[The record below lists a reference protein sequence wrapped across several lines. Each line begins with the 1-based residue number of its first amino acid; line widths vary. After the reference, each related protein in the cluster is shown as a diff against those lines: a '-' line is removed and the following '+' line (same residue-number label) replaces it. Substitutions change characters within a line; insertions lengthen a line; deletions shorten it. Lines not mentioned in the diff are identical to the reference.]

1 MSSCNNCGITARYLC
16 DEDPGWRLFTRL
28 RICLS
33 AIFLAFVVIQP
44 DLADAEVKVASV
56 YSAEGTV
63 ELRRQGS
70 ASWNSVAVGTELNVG
85 DTVRS
90 GDDGAVAFSFVDGT
104 LVRLSRLSAITFKP
118 VRPSG
123 APVVSQ
129 TTGKGYYF
137 SRGARNEPEIETPLV
152 NAAIYGT
159 ELVVDVSASSTT
171 IDVLHG
177 AIKARNKQGELALH
191 PGERVTARQR
201 QPLERSVLAR
211 SETSVQWMIR
221 SPFPLD
227 SHDLV
232 PTHDPSC
239 TQVCADEIARS
250 LTRTSQGQTLLS
262 SLSQSPASFLRSDYG
277 KVLNAIALW
286 RTGDSV
292 AGKSALTSISSQAP
306 QRVKALASLILG
318 FEALRIGDLSSVAKY
333 LATAEEISPGLANT
347 KLLESYLAQAR
358 GDPEQAL
365 EIVRAAREAFPTIP
379 TFYDREAELLLV
391 LEQPRDADRLLQTR
405 TTQFGATPMSETLRG
420 FAAVQRKKFS
430 EASDFFE
437 RASLRD
443 SSQSLPYLGQA
454 LVKVRSREY
463 DDAKQLLSKAV
474 HADPAVAQYRSYLGK
489 LFFENED
496 TPGALEEF
504 KAAIALDPNDPSPYL
519 YRSFAAVANN
529 DPVGALQDVEQSIS
543 LNNARAVYRSSVQLD
558 RDLAV
563 RGAGLGRV
571 FNELGFSDAG
581 RVEAIRS
588 LTDDYSNFSAHRLLA
603 DSYNSVIDAEASL
616 SEKRIADL
624 LSPLSFNLFN
634 SLGEF
639 STLDDYNALF
649 DKKETRNAVRLDW
662 NSNNDQIGGEILATG
677 RTDTSGYL
685 LSYQPYYMSG
695 SRHKAFFGENVFR
708 AALQQELSEADRVV
722 FDGTFR
728 MRDSEGP
735 SEDDYSENIHIGQ
748 ARLGY
753 NYTFSPSLKLLLQGE
768 YGRDRERTSQFVQ
781 RSVGLDL
788 PDDPE
793 LFTTDVLAR
802 ESPRQVVERTSVA
815 AQLIY
820 NSRYIDSVFG
830 AEGKYADSDRQ
841 EYSPV
846 ESFVD
851 FPDAPVSGALT
862 SSSSGSLR
870 SGNLYEYLSFKIP
883 RTAHLTLGAA
893 ATQVEQDLT
902 EVPPFLSGE
911 SLHSAVTPKFGLVL
925 TPTSWLTTRAAYF
938 ESLSTKPVLE
948 DLSSLEPTLVGGISQ
963 RYNDPVGTRS
973 RNAGVGLDFK
983 APNTAYFGAQYLHRN
998 LRESFG
1004 WVDDIASYDG
1014 ATIQSSEPSSSGF
1027 FDNFRETDTVRGY
1040 VSLITSSRSSLS
1052 GEALSYLYRDTD
1064 PDDGGSVRTDRFRL
1078 GYRYFLGKHLSLN
1091 AQGTYRNQTASEFE
1105 DPSGFWLF
1113 DAGVSYRFAEQ
1124 RGRIFARV
1132 DNILDRSFTYDQS
1145 VGLETPIL
1153 EGRSLVVGVAYNFW

>member
-1 MSSCNNCGITARYLC
+1 MVTTFIRIKSPTHHPNNRRCLRPIITIVTGL
-16 DEDPGWRLFTRL
+16 L
-28 RICLS
+28 
-33 AIFLAFVVIQP
+33 FLALGFTP
-44 DLADAEVKVASV
+44 GSADAADTAAKVASV
-56 YSAEGTV
+56 YSVEGTV
-63 ELRRQGS
+63 EVRRLGES
-70 ASWNSVAVGTELNVG
+70 AWTSVAVGADLAVG

-90 GDDGAVAFSFVDGT
+90 GSDGSVAFTFVDGT

-129 TTGKGYYF
+129 TTGKGFYF
-137 SRGARNEPEIETPLV
+137 SRGAQNEPEIETPLV

-159 ELVVDVSASSTT
+159 ELVVDVSQSSTT

-177 AIKARNKQGELALH
+177 AIKAYSKTGELALH
-191 PGERVTARQR
+191 PGERVTASPG
-201 QPLERSVLAR
+201 QPLVRSVLAR
-211 SETSVQWMIR
+211 SDTSVQWMIR
-221 SPFPLD
+221 SPFVLH
-227 SHDLV
+227 SQDLV
-232 PTHDPSC
+232 PSNDPTC
-239 TQVCADEIARS
+239 
-250 LTRTSQGQTLLS
+250 
-262 SLSQSPASFLRSDYG
+262 SQSCVKEITQILARADHGKTLFASLQQSPSSFASSDYG
-277 KVLNAIALW
+277 KLIKGIALW
-286 RTGDSV
+286 RTGDS
-292 AGKSALTSISSQAP
+292 AAAKSELALLSAQASP
-306 QRVKALASLILG
+306 RVRALATLLSG
-318 FEALRIGDLSSVAKY
+318 FDALRIGDLSSVAK
-333 LATAEEISPGLANT
+333 LLESAEVSEPGLANSS
-347 KLLESYLAQAR
+347 LLQSYLAQAQ
-358 GDPEQAL
+358 GAPEQAL
-365 EIVRAAREAFPTIP
+365 EIVQEARNKFPNVP
-379 TFYDREAELLLV
+379 TFIDREAELLLA
-391 LEQPRDADRLLQTR
+391 LEQPRQAEELLQKR
-405 TTQFGATPMSETLRG
+405 TTIFGSTPMSDTLRG
-420 FAAVQRKKFS
+420 FAAVQRKKFT
-430 EASDFFE
+430 EASAFFE
-437 RASLRD
+437 SATRAD
-443 SSQSLPYLGQA
+443 SAQSLPYLGQA

-463 DDAKQLLSKAV
+463 DDAKHLLSKAV
-474 HADPAVAQYRSYLGK
+474 HSDPAVAQYRSYLGK

-496 TPGALEEF
+496 TPRALEEF
-504 KAAIALDPNDPSPYL
+504 RAAIQLDPNDPSPYL

-529 DPVGALQDVEQSIS
+529 DPVAALGDVEQSIT

-581 RVEAIRS
+581 RIEAIRS
-588 LTDDYSNFSAHRLLA
+588 LTDDYTNFSAHRLLA
-603 DSYNSVIDAEASL
+603 DSYTSVIDAEANL

-649 DKKETRNAVRLDW
+649 DKKETRSAVRLDW
-662 NSNNDQIGGEILATG
+662 NSNNDQIGGELLATG
-677 RTDTSGYL
+677 RSDTAGYL

-695 SRHKAFFGENVFR
+695 SHHRAFFGENVFR
-708 AALQQELSEADRVV
+708 AALQKELSESDRLI

-735 SEDDYSENIHIGQ
+735 TENDYSENLHIGQ

-753 NYTFSPSLKLLLQGE
+753 NYTLSPAMKLLLQGE
-768 YGRDRERTSQFVQ
+768 YGRDRERTSELVQ
-781 RSVGLDL
+781 RSVGLDI
-788 PDDPE
+788 PGETD
-793 LFTTDVLAR
+793 LFTTDILTR
-802 ESPRQVVERTSVA
+802 QSPRQVVERSSVG
-815 AQLIY
+815 AQLLY
-820 NSRYIDSVFG
+820 NSRYMDSVFG
-830 AEGKYADSDRQ
+830 VEGKYADTDRQ

-851 FPDAPVSGALT
+851 FPDSSISGALT
-862 SSSSGSLR
+862 TSSAGSLR
-870 SGNLYEYLSFKIP
+870 SGNLYEYLSLKLP
-883 RTAHLTLGAA
+883 RIAHLTLGAA

-938 ESLSTKPVLE
+938 ESLGTKPVLE

-983 APNTAYFGAQYLHRN
+983 SPNVAYAGAQYVHRN

-1004 WVDDIASYDG
+1004 WVDDVASYDG
-1014 ATIQSSEPSSSGF
+1014 SVVESLTPSSMGF

-1040 VSLITSSRSSLS
+1040 LSLVTSSRSSLS

-1064 PDDGGSVRTDRFRL
+1064 PDEGSSVRTDRFRF
-1078 GYRYFLGKHLSLN
+1078 GYRYFLGKHLSFTTQ
-1091 AQGTYRNQTASEFE
+1091 ATYRDQTASDFD
-1105 DPSGFWLF
+1105 DPNGFWLF
-1113 DAGVSYRFAEQ
+1113 DTGVSYRFAEQ

-1132 DNILDRSFTYDQS
+1132 DNLLDRSFTYDQS
-1145 VGLETPIL
+1145 VGLEAPIL
-1153 EGRSLVVGVAYNFW
+1153 EGRSFVVGVAYNFW